1 VTILIASQVLSWI
14 ALIALGFVCIAMARQ
29 IGVLH
34 ERVAPAGALAMNQKL
49 RAGDKAPEL
58 SAQSLTGEL
67 VTVGGVRGDRSQLL
81 FFLAPDCP
89 VCKSLLPALTT
100 AAAAERSWIDVVLL
114 SDGEGPQH
122 ERYVHEQGLGKFPYV
137 VSELIGRS
145 YGVSKLPYAVVIDEQ
160 GHIASMGLVN
170 SREHLD
176 SLFEAKERGV
186 ASIQDFLA
194 RRAS

>member
-58 SAQSLTGEL
+58 SAQSLAGEL
-67 VTVGGVRGDRSQLL
+67 VTVGGVRGGRSQLL

-122 ERYVHEQGLGKFPYV
+122 ERYVREQGLAKFPYL

-160 GHIASMGLVN
+160 GHVASMGLVN